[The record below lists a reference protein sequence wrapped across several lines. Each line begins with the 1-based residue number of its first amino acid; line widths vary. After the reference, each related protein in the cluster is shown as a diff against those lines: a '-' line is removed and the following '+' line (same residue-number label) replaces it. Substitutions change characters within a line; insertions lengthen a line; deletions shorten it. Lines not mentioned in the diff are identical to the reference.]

1 VQQSVVVVGAG
12 IIGCAIARELAGRG
26 CACTLIDDRG
36 VAGGATH
43 ASAGMLAPYI
53 EAHER
58 GPLLDLGVRSLALY
72 PDWIDAIRAEV
83 RVDVE
88 FGAIGT
94 LEVATTPDR
103 AAALRQA
110 SAGQGRW
117 LEGDEV
123 RRSYPFIGAALGGR
137 IVAAHGYV
145 VPPQL
150 ADALATA
157 ALSRGARIQAAR
169 VRRITRAGDHLQV
182 ETSADIIEADRV
194 IVAAGAWA
202 GGIDGVRMPPVEPI
216 RGQIVELA
224 WPAAALP
231 SIVWGPRC
239 YVVPRLDHTVLV
251 GASAERV
258 GYDERTTA
266 AGIRDLLDA
275 ACELLPDARH
285 ASFLGARA
293 GLRPAT
299 PDELPALGDDPS
311 EAGVV
316 YALGHYRN
324 GVLLAPITAKLIGDL
339 VADGRRDPALDS
351 FRVDRFRSQIV

>member
-1 VQQSVVVVGAG
+1 MPFRRSFDCLWCGRPYSTRDQDALEGWAQLCPDCVGRADENPFIRFRLHAALHERATG
-12 IIGCAIARELAGRG
+12 APPTEVRRETNAATEGPPTEGSEMVAYYEARAAEYDDWYLRRGR
-26 CACTLIDDRG
+26 
-36 VAGGATH
+36 
-43 ASAGMLAPYI
+43 Y
-53 EAHER
+53 ER
-58 GPLLDLGVRSLALY
+58 GPVHDVAWAAELDEA
-72 PDWIDAIRAEV
+72 
-83 RVDVE
+83 
-88 FGAIGT
+88 
-94 LEVATTPDR
+94 
-103 AAALRQA
+103 
-110 SAGQGRW
+110 GRW
-117 LEGDEV
+117 L
-123 RRSYPFIGAALGGR
+123 
-137 IVAAHGYV
+137 
-145 VPPQL
+145 
-150 ADALATA
+150 DAL
-157 ALSRGARIQAAR
+157 
-169 VRRITRAGDHLQV
+169 
-182 ETSADIIEADRV
+182 
-194 IVAAGAWA
+194 
-202 GGIDGVRMPPVEPI
+202 PI
-216 RGQIVELA
+216 GGQIVELA

-266 AGIRDLLDA
+266 AGIKDLLDA